1 MIQITISDDK
11 EVAIKTTNG
20 LEETELAANAVIEIM
35 RQCKPTEAIKYRIT
49 LTWVSPENKLMA
61 VKEVKEIMNFDLK
74 TAKDCVDSCIKNY
87 NTTILASGS
96 KREMSEIFSKF
107 KNCDFTK
114 VSLSRL

>member
-20 LEETELAANAVIEIM
+20 LEETELAANAVIEIL
-35 RQCKPTEAIKYRIT
+35 RQCEPTEDPKYRIT
-49 LTWVSPENKLMA
+49 LTWVNPEYKLRA

-87 NTTILASGS
+87 DTILASGS
-96 KREMSEIFSKF
+96 KREMSEIFAKF

-114 VSLSRL
+114 VCLSKL

>member
-35 RQCKPTEAIKYRIT
+35 RQCKPKESPKYKIT
-49 LTWVSPENKLMA
+49 LIWVSPEEKLRA
-61 VKEVKEIMNFDLK
+61 VKEVKEIMDFDLK
-74 TAKDCVDSCIKNY
+74 TAKDCVDSCAKNY
-87 NTTILASGS
+87 DAILASGS
-96 KREMSEIFSKF
+96 KREMSEIFAKF

-114 VSLSRL
+114 VCLSKL

>member
-20 LEETELAANAVIEIM
+20 LEETELAANAAIEIM
-35 RQCKPTEAIKYRIT
+35 RQSNSTKSPKYKIA
-49 LTWVSPENKLMA
+49 LVWVSPVAKLSA

-74 TAKDCVDSCIKNY
+74 EAKDCVDSCTKNY
-87 NTTILASGS
+87 DAILASGS
-96 KREMSEIFSKF
+96 KKEMSEIFEKF

-114 VSLSRL
+114 VYLSKL

>member
-35 RQCKPTEAIKYRIT
+35 RQCEPKESPKYRIT
-49 LTWVSPENKLMA
+49 LVWVSPECKLRA
-61 VKEVKEIMNFDLK
+61 VKEVREIMNFDLK

-87 NTTILASGS
+87 DTILASGS
-96 KREMSEIFSKF
+96 KREMSEIFAKF
-107 KNCDFTK
+107 KNCDFIK
-114 VSLSRL
+114 VCLSKL

>member
-35 RQCKPTEAIKYRIT
+35 RQCNPKESPKYKIT
-49 LTWVSPENKLMA
+49 LTWVNLEEKLKA

-74 TAKDCVDSCIKNY
+74 TAKDRVDSCVKNY
-87 NTTILASGS
+87 DTILASGS
-96 KREMSEIFSKF
+96 KREMSEIFAKF
-107 KNCDFTK
+107 KNCDFAK
-114 VSLSRL
+114 ACLSKL